1 MINYPNLPNSALE
14 ITEQPQVKE
23 ITSELLRELE
33 SALNNATLWKEQVNL
48 INTMAVSITA
58 SYRIM

>member
-14 ITEQPQVKE
+14 ITQQPEVKE

-48 INTMAVSITA
+48 KP
-58 SYRIM
+58 